1 MSDSHAS
8 TPAKP
13 KTLTV
18 PKKNARV
25 APISDAAGVENKIA
39 AGVENKIRERA
50 HQLYEA
56 RGCEPGNDQQDWVQ
70 AEHEILN
77 HRP

>member
-18 PKKNARV
+18 PKKTARV
-25 APISDAAGVENKIA
+25 APISDA